1 MGFGGSA
8 LLFAFE
14 VNSASQTENS
24 WRKTMPGH
32 ILTTHVGSLPRSA
45 DVTDLIFAQ
54 ERGEAIDPAQFD
66 YVIGAA
72 VDDAVA
78 RQVAAGVDL
87 VSDGEMSKISYAT
100 YIKDRIT
107 GFDGDSPRTPPQDL
121 EMFPGFLNRQD
132 KGGGTP
138 SYRRPKCVGEIR
150 PKTLAPLEA
159 DLKHMAAALAKHSP
173 AGGFMNAASPG
184 VIALFQP
191 NEYYP
196 SQDAYLEALA
206 EAMRPEYEAIVA
218 AGLYLQLD
226 SPDLGLGRHMMY
238 KDRSDEE
245 YLRLIGGHVEALNHA
260 LRNVPADRVRMHVC
274 WGNYEGPHCCD
285 VEMGLIL
292 PTLMSAKPAALLFET
307 SNPRHQADWNDF
319 ADMVDRIPDD
329 KILIPGVI
337 DSTTNFIEHPRVVAE
352 RIERYA
358 NIVGRERVIAGTDC
372 GFSTFAGFGVV
383 DPDIVY
389 AKLKTLSEGAALAS
403 ERLWKNAA

>member
-1 MGFGGSA
+1 
-8 LLFAFE
+8 
-14 VNSASQTENS
+14 
-24 WRKTMPGH
+24 MPDR

-45 DVTDLIFAQ
+45 AVTNLVFAA
-54 ERGEAIDPAQFD
+54 ERGEAVDAAEFNRL
-66 YVIGAA
+66 IGEA
-72 VDDAVA
+72 VDEAVQL
-78 RQVAAGVDL
+78 QVENGVDL

-107 GFDGDSPRTPPQDL
+107 GFDGDSPRTPPADL
-121 EMFPGFLNRQD
+121 EMFPSFLNRQD

-138 SYRRPKCVGEIR
+138 TYRRPKCVGAVQ
-150 PKTLAPLEA
+150 PKTLAPLEQ
-159 DLKHMAAALAKHSP
+159 DLAHMQAAMAAHNP
-173 AGGFMNAASPG
+173 VGGFMNSASPG

-218 AGLYLQLD
+218 AGLILQLD

-238 KDRSDEE
+238 KDRSDDE
-245 YLRLIGGHVEALNHA
+245 YLMLIGAHVEALNHA
-260 LRNVPADRVRMHVC
+260 LRNVPANRVRMHVC

-285 VEMGLIL
+285 VEMGVIL
-292 PTLMSAKPAALLFET
+292 PTLMKAKPAGLLFET
-307 SNPRHQADWNDF
+307 SNPRHQHDWNYF
-319 ADMVDRIPDD
+319 ADMRDIIPDD

-358 NIVGRERVIAGTDC
+358 NIIGRERVIAGTDC

-383 DPDIVY
+383 DPSIVW
-389 AKLKTLSEGAALAS
+389 AKLKTLAEGAELAS
-403 ERLWKNAA
+403 KKLWP